1 VGDCRVAA
9 LLAMTDGTAAGGRH
23 WLSTGLAML
32 AEFGS
37 WWVGQ
42 LRDLLPPG
50 WRGGGG
56 GPRSALV
63 IDCGSGVTPVTAT
76 CWRRVRRR
84 ETPLGVFSLTA
95 DAALPNP
102 GKGTVVLRLAMPP
115 LECEVTLPLGAEPA
129 LQRVLEAEMDR
140 LTPFAARDVFWTA
153 VVDGREPDQGR
164 LRAILSLLPRSALQ
178 PLLGALERLGVVP
191 VVLESVRPDGS
202 VRHIPLRPPSRR
214 GRLRPVLAGCGAA
227 LVVAVAVTAPFL
239 SQEREAAALRF
250 QAAELQPQVD
260 RAQALRRR
268 VVARPV
274 DAADF
279 LAEKHRVGDAMQMLA
294 ALTDLLPD
302 DTFVTTL
309 GLRQR
314 RLTISGQSSAAAG
327 LIAILSS
334 GPRFR
339 DPAFAA
345 PVVRDPASQIDTFSV
360 NADVTP

>member
-1 VGDCRVAA
+1 MARRPEI
-9 LLAMTDGTAAGGRH
+9 TWSRP
-23 WLSTGLAML
+23 ML
-32 AEFGS
+32 AEFGT
-37 WWVGQ
+37 WWIGQ
-42 LRDLLPPG
+42 MLDLLPPG

-63 IDCGSGVTPVTAT
+63 IDCGADVAPVTAT

-84 ETPLGVFSLTA
+84 ELPLGVFSL
-95 DAALPNP
+95 AAGVVLPNP
-102 GKGTVVLRLAMPP
+102 GKRVVVLRVAMAP

-153 VVDGREPDQGR
+153 VVDGREPAQGR

-178 PLLGALERLGVVP
+178 PLLGALEQLGVVP
-191 VVLESVRPDGS
+191 AVLESVRPDGS
-202 VRHIPLRPPSRR
+202 VRHIPLRPVRR
-214 GRLRPVLAGCGAA
+214 QGRLVPVLAGCGVA
-227 LVVAVAVTAPFL
+227 LVLAGAVAAPFL
-239 SQEREAAALRF
+239 SQEREAGALQR
-250 QAAELQPQVD
+250 QAAELQPRVD

-279 LAEKHRVGDAMQMLA
+279 LAEKHRVGDAMQVLA
-294 ALTDLLPD
+294 TLTDLLPD

-314 RLTISGQSSAAAG
+314 KLTISGQSAAAAG

-360 NADVTP
+360 NADVSP